1 MHERSIHYNIEKRNT
16 AGIGRLSDIDRVSRQ
31 SLKMEMILAESRRG
45 QSLHTISQHPDELQ
59 QQKLAHFIR
68 NRLVDNPVE

>member
-1 MHERSIHYNIEKRNT
+1 
-16 AGIGRLSDIDRVSRQ
+16 
-31 SLKMEMILAESRRG
+31 MEVVILAESRHL

-59 QQKLAHFIR
+59 QQKLAHCIW